1 MYFPYLDGVLKMSK
15 KFPEKYFICGI
26 IGLIITNIIGS
37 VVIPAHFMSN
47 LQSSEQMFGAYF
59 GLFVYFITSYIFAV
73 MGIFY
78 QLAWS
83 SVTSFSV
90 ISSSMMYV
98 FLILSII
105 SIPFT
110 IKLSSGIKMYKRIIY
125 AYVIH
130 IEILVLFMWWSLPDL
145 LS

>member
-1 MYFPYLDGVLKMSK
+1 MINFSLKPLS
-15 KFPEKYFICGI
+15 EKYFICGI

-47 LQSSEQMFGAYF
+47 LHSSEQMFGAYF
-59 GLFVYFITSYIFAV
+59 GLFVYFFTSYIFAI

-78 QLAWS
+78 PLAWS
-83 SVTSFSV
+83 NITSFSA
-90 ISSSMMYV
+90 IPPPMTFI

-110 IKLSSGIKMYKRIIY
+110 LKLSDGIKIYKRIIY
-125 AYVIH
+125 AYTIH

>member
-1 MYFPYLDGVLKMSK
+1 MWSKLIVMTFSLKPLS
-15 KFPEKYFICGI
+15 EKYFIYFI
-26 IGLIITNIIGS
+26 IGLVTVNIIGS

-47 LQSSEQMFGAYF
+47 LHSSEQMFGAYF
-59 GLFVYFITSYIFAV
+59 GLFVYFFTSYIFAI

-78 QLAWS
+78 PLVWL
-83 SVTSFSV
+83 SVTSFSA
-90 ISSSMMYV
+90 IPPPMTFV

-110 IKLSSGIKMYKRIIY
+110 LKLSNGIKIYKRIIY
-125 AYVIH
+125 AYTIH